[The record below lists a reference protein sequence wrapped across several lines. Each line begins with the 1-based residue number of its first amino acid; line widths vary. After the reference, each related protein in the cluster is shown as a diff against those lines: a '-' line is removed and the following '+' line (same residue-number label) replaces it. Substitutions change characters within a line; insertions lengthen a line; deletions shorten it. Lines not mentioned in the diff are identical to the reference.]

1 MPDKYIHMILN
12 KILITTDT
20 TILTPDSINNK
31 PFSKIY
37 YKYIPN
43 EHIYNIINILDK
55 NTTESVNILIL
66 LLLLTQLDIS
76 HIYIIRKIIKD
87 ILYIHSIYELL
98 YNIYICNIYNNIL
111 YILYNIYNKIL
122 YKEDKYDIL
131 YNIIISQEYKDILEY
146 TISKEY
152 TEYKEYMDK
161 TNCNRDTNN
170 MTNCNRDSGN
180 VTNYI
185 RNSGN
190 MTNYNRDNTNYNRD
204 TNNNRDKTNYS
215 EYSENKTNYSEYIN
229 NLTNCNRYDTNYTN
243 YTEYNTNITNYNE
256 NTNNMT
262 NYSEIYNEID
272 RLCYTQEYTLD
283 MKQEY
288 TMVPPYNDINTDINT
303 TKFYSINENTLNT
316 TDRLNPTEYTNNTL
330 NTKDI
335 LRRIR
340 LLLPG
345 CMKLLQNTYKNGIPR
360 GKSSEFFGK
369 GSAPRVRSIFHEE
382 FKGYNDIM
390 ADDHL
395 NHMEKKIKKRVQG
408 IELAIKAINQ
418 IYNINIFKNKKKEI
432 FPLEILEK
440 LSNKIITAIKKE
452 RKSKMKTK
460 NLTVK
465 EMRDRIHIKRIFSKL
480 FPESASCIILLY
492 KHNITSNIWQDTLF
506 LIFSLKIT
514 EKTVNKIINK
524 INNKIIKKIDTFQK
538 RIKIKTKTKTLSKV
552 LTKRIKSVTLKYLIR
567 KSPAHILSKVHREL
581 LRLLDLG
588 LYKDISCSNI
598 SHNICSSISHS
609 ICSNI
614 SHNVSGASNCS
625 NISHSICSNT
635 KFTNKCVENVTNN
648 NFPVNNVTNN
658 KCVENVTNNKCVSK
672 YTNTFTTHD
681 HSNSCTASHNNFTKN
696 ITTRDPLTNN
706 LELYISII
714 KDISNIIE
722 EKYPFVSYEKIKK
735 YCMDRIVD

>member
-1 MPDKYIHMILN
+1 
-12 KILITTDT
+12 
-20 TILTPDSINNK
+20 
-31 PFSKIY
+31 
-37 YKYIPN
+37 
-43 EHIYNIINILDK
+43 
-55 NTTESVNILIL
+55 
-66 LLLLTQLDIS
+66 
-76 HIYIIRKIIKD
+76 
-87 ILYIHSIYELL
+87 
-98 YNIYICNIYNNIL
+98 
-111 YILYNIYNKIL
+111 
-122 YKEDKYDIL
+122 EDKYDIL

-161 TNCNRDTNN
+161 TNCNRDTREKTNYSEDKTN
-170 MTNCNRDSGN
+170 TTNCNRDN
-180 VTNYI
+180 INT
-185 RNSGN
+185 
-190 MTNYNRDNTNYNRD
+190 TNYNENMLNNTNYNRD
-204 TNNNRDKTNYS
+204 TNNMTNYN
-215 EYSENKTNYSEYIN
+215 ENILNNTNYSEYIN

-243 YTEYNTNITNYNE
+243 YTEYNTNSTNYNE

-272 RLCYTQEYTLD
+272 RLCYTQEYT
-283 MKQEY
+283 QEY
-288 TMVPPYNDINTDINT
+288 TMVPPYSDININDTMVPPYSDINTDINT

-316 TDRLNPTEYTNNTL
+316 TEYTNNTL

-345 CMKLLQNTYKNGIPR
+345 CMKLLQNTYKNGIPG
-360 GKSSEFFGK
+360 GKSSELFGK

-382 FKGYNDIM
+382 FKGYHDIM

-395 NHMEKKIKKRVQG
+395 NHIEKKIKKRVQG

-452 RKSKMKTK
+452 RKSKTKTK
-460 NLTVK
+460 NLTVR

-480 FPESASCIILLY
+480 FPESASCVILLY

-598 SHNICSSISHS
+598 SHNICSEVSH
-609 ICSNI
+609 NI
-614 SHNVSGASNCS
+614 SGGSNCS
-625 NISHSICSNT
+625 NISHSICSNN
-635 KFTNKCVENVTNN
+635 KYTNKCVENVTNN

-658 KCVENVTNNKCVSK
+658 KCVENVTNNKCTNK
-672 YTNTFTTHD
+672 YTNNFTTHD

-714 KDISNIIE
+714 KDISNIVE